1 MCVAAGRG
9 SKEEWDIVQPVR
21 SVYGCRRGIPGRH
34 YSRRTEGQGEISEG
48 EIVEEVDWRIRQN
61 EKEESNHGK

>member
-1 MCVAAGRG
+1 MREACRYRQKAARERRITRDCTGSVSLPIRGMEKRENRGR
-9 SKEEWDIVQPVR
+9 
-21 SVYGCRRGIPGRH
+21 
-34 YSRRTEGQGEISEG
+34 SEG

>member
-1 MCVAAGRG
+1 MPGGWKA
-9 SKEEWDIVQPVR
+9 
-21 SVYGCRRGIPGRH
+21 RRPRQALQQED
-34 YSRRTEGQGEISEG
+34 RRTGGRSEG